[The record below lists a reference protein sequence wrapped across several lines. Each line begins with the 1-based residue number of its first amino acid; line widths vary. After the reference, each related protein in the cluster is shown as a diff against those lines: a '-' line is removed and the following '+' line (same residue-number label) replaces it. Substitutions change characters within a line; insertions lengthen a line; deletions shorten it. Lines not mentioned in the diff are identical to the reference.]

1 MNKFKLYTLIAAT
14 SVCLSSCDDFLTKYP
29 DTAIPQEKAMT
40 TLEDCNEVV
49 LGIYSAFKNSS
60 LYSGALA
67 LQDIQADYVY
77 AAVGFNNNYGELYR
91 WNMRPT
97 TTYVDGV
104 YAGLYKIASRSN
116 FFFDYREQVEATLNT
131 ESDRAVFK
139 RRLGDAQFARA
150 LAYADLIRVFCDAYD
165 PANADQQL
173 GISLYDTYVG
183 KNDRVPRSSLKASYE
198 FVLND
203 LDQAEEN
210 LDREGA
216 DTKYFTKG
224 AVWALKSRVYLYMHE
239 YEKSAEY
246 AQKVMDAS
254 YYKLADATTQR
265 FVDQETGAKM
275 TAYDVLWRYD
285 EGDEI
290 IWKIAMSTTD
300 KGGSLGTPFLGYNSA
315 AYYPDFIMGQEVLD
329 KYENMDARYPSYFA
343 TINTGHG
350 YEATVLKK
358 YLGNPDIDGGVG
370 KYFVNMPKVL
380 RLSEVY
386 LIAAE
391 AYANAGKLDKANL
404 ALNTLRA
411 ARIKNYGA
419 RNYGD
424 LESFMKELRDDRFR
438 ELIMEGFRLSDLKRW
453 NLGFERTPQQNVLD
467 GANESKLKVAAGD
480 VEFTWPIPQH
490 ELDATGGVVLP
501 NPSNKK

>member
-1 MNKFKLYTLIAAT
+1 
-14 SVCLSSCDDFLTKYP
+14 
-29 DTAIPQEKAMT
+29 
-40 TLEDCNEVV
+40 
-49 LGIYSAFKNSS
+49 
-60 LYSGALA
+60 
-67 LQDIQADYVY
+67 
-77 AAVGFNNNYGELYR
+77 
-91 WNMRPT
+91 
-97 TTYVDGV
+97 
-104 YAGLYKIASRSN
+104 
-116 FFFDYREQVEATLNT
+116 
-131 ESDRAVFK
+131 
-139 RRLGDAQFARA
+139 
-150 LAYADLIRVFCDAYD
+150 
-165 PANADQQL
+165 
-173 GISLYDTYVG
+173 
-183 KNDRVPRSSLKASYE
+183 
-198 FVLND
+198 
-203 LDQAEEN
+203 
-210 LDREGA
+210 
-216 DTKYFTKG
+216 
-224 AVWALKSRVYLYMHE
+224 
-239 YEKSAEY
+239 
-246 AQKVMDAS
+246 
-254 YYKLADATTQR
+254 
-265 FVDQETGAKM
+265 
-275 TAYDVLWRYD
+275 
-285 EGDEI
+285 
-290 IWKIAMSTTD
+290 
-300 KGGSLGTPFLGYNSA
+300 
-315 AYYPDFIMGQEVLD
+315 
-329 KYENMDARYPSYFA
+329 
-343 TINTGHG
+343 
-350 YEATVLKK
+350 ATVLKK